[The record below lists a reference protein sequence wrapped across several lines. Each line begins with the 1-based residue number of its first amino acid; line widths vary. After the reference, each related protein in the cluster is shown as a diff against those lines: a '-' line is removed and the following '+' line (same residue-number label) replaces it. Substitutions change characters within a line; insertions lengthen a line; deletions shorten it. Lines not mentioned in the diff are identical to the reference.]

1 MNRNFFKT
9 RINKIDIKIYFNFVN
24 FILSFRIIV
33 YIYTYISDKIVL
45 SFFERNFSSKVN
57 TRLFARVCVCVIEQF
72 RFEHNDVIIIRL
84 LIFATTYNNNY
95 GI

>member
-72 RFEHNDVIIIRL
+72 RFERNDVIIIRL